1 MRQILDAAVDYSVSY
16 NDEVLLRS
24 CPRRVLMFTLVLCSI
39 SSVGGVVAVVVAVV
53 VAIVVAWTNY
63 EARYGFSFE
72 R

>member
-1 MRQILDAAVDYSVSY
+1 
-16 NDEVLLRS
+16 
-24 CPRRVLMFTLVLCSI
+24 MFTLVLCSI
-39 SSVGGVVAVVVAVV
+39 SSVTGVVAVVVVAVV